1 MALFSIKN
9 LYANDFYTVID
20 KIDNIEVRKYEN
32 RIHASY
38 TPTSYKDRNNSFR
51 NVASYIFG
59 GNNKNQKIAMTSP
72 VVIKIHNENEM
83 AFIMPKEHTITNL
96 PVPSNKKIQIYK
108 EPESIKACIKYSGYS
123 NKKIEDIK
131 IKELKDKLS
140 KYSITH
146 NNDFEVL
153 VYNSPWKLI
162 NRRNEIS
169 VTIEYEKN
177 NKTDLSMSKIYLGGG
192 CFWCTEAV
200 FENIKG
206 INSVISGY
214 SGGVK
219 TNPTYEDVSKGLT
232 KHAEVCEI
240 TYDPNTIKLS
250 NILEIF
256 FLTHDPTT
264 LNRQGN
270 DIGEHYRSIILY
282 SKDSDEES
290 ITNYISSINQEV
302 FDNRIVTE
310 VKKFKNFYKAEQY
323 HQNYYQQNKSQ
334 PYCKMIISPKLEK
347 ARKKLN
353 KYYK

>member
-1 MALFSIKN
+1 MAFFSSTK
-9 LYANDFYTVID
+9 LSADDFYKVVDI
-20 KIDNIEVRKYEN
+20 IDNVEIRKYNN

-38 TPTSYKDRNNSFR
+38 IPINFKDRNNSFR

-59 GNNKNQKIAMTSP
+59 GNSKNQKIAMTSP
-72 VVIKIHNENEM
+72 VVIKLHNSHEM
-83 AFIMPKEHTITNL
+83 AFIMPKKHVITDL
-96 PVPSNKKIQIYK
+96 PIPNNNKIQVYE
-108 EPESIKACIKYSGYS
+108 EPESVKACIRYSGFS
-123 NKKIEDIK
+123 NKKIEEIK
-131 IKELKDKLS
+131 IKELKEKLK
-140 KYSITH
+140 KYSIKH

-169 VTIEYEKN
+169 VTIEYN
-177 NKTDLSMSKIYLGGG
+177 RNKTEANMSKIYLGGG
-192 CFWCTEAV
+192 CFWCTEAI

-206 INSVISGY
+206 IEKVTSGY
-214 SGGVK
+214 SGGLK
-219 TNPTYEDVSKGLT
+219 TNPTYEDVSNGLT

-240 TYDPNTIKLS
+240 IYDPNKIQLLS
-250 NILEIF
+250 ILEIF

-282 SKDSDEES
+282 LKDSEEEV
-290 ITNYISSINQEV
+290 ITNYIFNINKAV
-302 FDNRIVTE
+302 FDNGIVTE
-310 VKKFKNFYKAEQY
+310 VVKFKDFYKAENY